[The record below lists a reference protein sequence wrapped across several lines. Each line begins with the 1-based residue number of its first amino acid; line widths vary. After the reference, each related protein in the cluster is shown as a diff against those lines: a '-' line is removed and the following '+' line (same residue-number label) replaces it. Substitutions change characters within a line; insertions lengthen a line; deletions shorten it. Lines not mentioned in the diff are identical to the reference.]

1 MRAVSFSQFGGPEV
15 LEVIDVPIPEPGP
28 GQVRI
33 AVRAVGVN
41 GYDWKLRRGFMGGD
55 LPKRVGLEVAGVVD
69 ALGDGVTD
77 VALGDRVFAFA
88 IGGGAADH
96 TLSAHY
102 ALIPGGLDFVDAA
115 ALPVAVETAHRALD
129 VVGVGAG
136 TTVLING
143 ASGGVGQAAVQVAVN
158 RGAQVIGTASEA
170 NHALLRELGAEP
182 VTYGPGLGER
192 VRALGMSPV
201 DAAIDVAGGGALPDL
216 IELTGGT
223 EHVVTIADVEGA
235 EALGVSFSANTSAY
249 YALDEVLRLI
259 EQGRF
264 SLPVQ
269 QTFALEEIGAAQSLS
284 EQGHARGKLVLTL

>member
-143 ASGGVGQAAVQVAVN
+143 ASGGVGQAAVQIAVN

-182 VTYGPGLGER
+182 VTYGPGLVER
-192 VRALGMSPV
+192 VGALGMSPV

>member
-182 VTYGPGLGER
+182 VTYGPGLVER
-192 VRALGMSPV
+192 VGALGMSPV

>member
-143 ASGGVGQAAVQVAVN
+143 ASGGVGQAAVQIAVN